1 MKYDTSF
8 FFFNLKQMQLHPSLP
23 LMSSAQWGL
32 GLVQQSITEHALISI
47 TADLFFNHITVSC
60 IHNLFGS
67 LIFIVRPELQSLS
80 SLSKRT
86 VCVVWSV
93 MILIGSFDTQAKRFP
108 LTDISLW
115 GWHCLATNS
124 SVGWLVL
131 LHCQLSATN
140 KFYWWENSAEVSISW
155 HLTG

>member
-1 MKYDTSF
+1 MKYDTEDFCF
-8 FFFNLKQMQLHPSLP
+8 FLNLKQMQLHPSLP

-32 GLVQQSITEHALISI
+32 GLVQQSITGHVFISI
-47 TADLFFNHITVSC
+47 TADLLFNHITVSRV
-60 IHNLFGS
+60 HNLFVF
-67 LIFIVRPELQSLS
+67 LIFVVRPELN
-80 SLSKRT
+80 SLSKGA

-93 MILIGSFDTQAKRFP
+93 MILIGSFDRQAKRFP

-131 LHCQLSATN
+131 LRCQLSATN
-140 KFYWWENSAEVSISW
+140 KFYWWENSAEVSIRW